1 MTRILSPNRPK
12 LTNKPRGGTSY
23 HMMNIATTVNKLI
36 DAIGKP
42 QIEDNDGNDKVNVE
56 WICELSDGTVF
67 TIYDWK
73 EYRSIDY
80 NEEIDFHIGA
90 KDRETSQRAIEA
102 LDKLGIGETR
112 VYPKVN

>member
-1 MTRILSPNRPK
+1 
-12 LTNKPRGGTSY
+12 
-23 HMMNIATTVNKLI
+23 MMNIVTTVNKLI

-73 EYRSIDY
+73 EYRPLEYD
-80 NEEIDFHIGA
+80 EEIEFHIGA
-90 KDRETSQRAIEA
+90 KNGELSKRAA
-102 LDKLGIGETR
+102 DTLDKLGIGDIRT
-112 VYPKVN
+112 NAF

>member
-1 MTRILSPNRPK
+1 MTRILNPNRPK

-23 HMMNIATTVNKLI
+23 HMMNIVTTVNKLI

-73 EYRSIDY
+73 EYRPLEYD
-80 NEEIDFHIGA
+80 EEIEFHIGA
-90 KDRETSQRAIEA
+90 KNRELSKQAADA
-102 LDKLGIGETR
+102 LDKLGIGDIRT
-112 VYPKVN
+112 NAF

>member
-12 LTNKPRGGTSY
+12 LTNKSNAGTSY
-23 HMMNIATTVNKLI
+23 HMMNIVTTVNQLI

-56 WICELSDGTVF
+56 WICELNDGTVF

-73 EYRSIDY
+73 EYK
-80 NEEIDFHIGA
+80 NKEL
-90 KDRETSQRAIEA
+90 SQRAADA
-102 LDKLGIGETR
+102 LGKLNIGKITTNVLR
-112 VYPKVN
+112 

>member
-23 HMMNIATTVNKLI
+23 HMMNIVTTVNKLI
-36 DAIGKP
+36 DVIGKP
-42 QIEDNDGNDKVNVE
+42 QIEDNDGSDKVNVE

-73 EYRSIDY
+73 EYRPLEYD
-80 NEEIDFHIGA
+80 EEIEFHIGA
-90 KDRETSQRAIEA
+90 KNGELSKRAADA
-102 LDKLGIGETR
+102 LDKLGIGDIRT
-112 VYPKVN
+112 NAF

>member
-1 MTRILSPNRPK
+1 MTRILNPNRPK

-73 EYRSIDY
+73 EYRSIEYD
-80 NEEIDFHIGA
+80 EEIEFHIGA
-90 KDRETSQRAIEA
+90 KNGELSKRAADA
-102 LDKLGIGETR
+102 LDKLNIGDIRT
-112 VYPKVN
+112 NAF

>member
-1 MTRILSPNRPK
+1 MTRILNPNRPK
-12 LTNKPRGGTSY
+12 LTNKSSAGTSY

-36 DAIGKP
+36 DAIGAP

-73 EYRSIDY
+73 EYRPIGFD
-80 NEEIDFHIGA
+80 EEIEFHIGA
-90 KDRETSQRAIEA
+90 KNREASQRAMEA
-102 LDKLGIGETR
+102 LGKLGIGETR
-112 VYPKVN
+112 SSTF